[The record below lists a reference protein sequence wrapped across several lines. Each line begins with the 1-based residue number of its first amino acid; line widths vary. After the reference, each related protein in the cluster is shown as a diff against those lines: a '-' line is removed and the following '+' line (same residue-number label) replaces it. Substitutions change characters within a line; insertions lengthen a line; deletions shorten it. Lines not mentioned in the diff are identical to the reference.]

1 MAFGVAYRSYLPSLV
16 RREEVLEG
24 NSKLRASESVA
35 EVVGFGVAGWLV
47 QALTAPV
54 AILIDAVSFL
64 FSAVFVGRINKL
76 ELRAVAP
83 GAREGVLREAGEG
96 MRAIGGNPLLRATT
110 VAESLAHLGF
120 AMFGATFILYA
131 VRDLDIPP

>member
-35 EVVGFGVAGWLV
+35 EVMGFGVAGWLV

-64 FSAVFVGRINKL
+64 FSALFVGVIKKA
-76 ELRAVAP
+76 EPDPAP
-83 GAREGVLREAGEG
+83 KGEREGVLREAVEG
-96 MRAIGGNPLLRATT
+96 LATIAGNPLLRATT
-110 VAESLAHLGF
+110 VA
-120 AMFGATFILYA
+120 
-131 VRDLDIPP
+131 

>member
-35 EVVGFGVAGWLV
+35 EVMGFGVAGWLV

-64 FSAVFVGRINKL
+64 FSALFVGLIKQPERRTALKG
-76 ELRAVAP
+76 EE
-83 GAREGVLREAGEG
+83 EGVLREAAEG
-96 MRAIGGNPLLRATT
+96 LRTIVGNPLL
-110 VAESLAHLGF
+110 
-120 AMFGATFILYA
+120 
-131 VRDLDIPP
+131 